1 MVDVSIALI
10 GANNDQ
16 IVLSDAGDYVLGTGV
31 SGFGV
36 PPVLVR
42 IAESAGDGGVWRHT
56 KRGIREIDFPIT
68 TLGTDR
74 GDVETKLRRLANLL
88 QDRKGA
94 TRLVANYSDGTSY
107 QLLVHYTGGADA
119 EYGTDSNRVFA
130 RWVITLQAPQP
141 YWESVNP
148 TTYTLQQSTGGRGL
162 LPQLTKLKLSGQYG
176 FGSVALGN
184 PGDVPAYP
192 VWQVVGPVSSA
203 TFTLNGVG
211 FSYDAAIA
219 GDESVT
225 IDTYRGTVV
234 DQDGINRYANLAA
247 APKFFAIEPGS
258 QVVEIDA
265 PGATAQTIISGYI
278 KPRREVIH

>member
-16 IVLSDAGDYVLGTGV
+16 IVFSDSGDYVLGTGV
-31 SGFGV
+31 SGFGI

-42 IAESAGDGGVWRHT
+42 IAESAGDGGVFRHS
-56 KRGIREIDFPIT
+56 KRGIREIDLPIT

-94 TRLVANYSDGTSY
+94 TRLVASYNDGTSY
-107 QLLVHYTGGADA
+107 QLLVHYTGGGDA
-119 EYGTDSNRVFA
+119 EYGSDSNRVFA

-148 TTYTLQQSTGGRGL
+148 TTYTLQQSVAGRGL
-162 LPQLTKLKLSGQYG
+162 LPQLTKLKLSGQFG
-176 FGSVALGN
+176 FGEVTLSN
-184 PGDVPAYP
+184 PGDVPAFP
-192 VWQVVGPVSSA
+192 VWQIVGPVTSA
-203 TFTLNGVG
+203 TFTLGTSS
-211 FSYDAAIA
+211 FSYAAAIS
-219 GDESVT
+219 GSETIT
-225 IDTYRGTVV
+225 IDTYKGTVV
-234 DQDGINRYANLAA
+234 DQNGANKYANLGT
-247 APKFFAIEPGS
+247 APKLFAIEPGS
-258 QVVEIDA
+258 QVVDIDA
-265 PGATAQTIISGYI
+265 PGATSQTIISGYI